1 MYISEMRLVNI
12 QIIYDFRLKTENS
25 VSKLFGRDRKIITYV
40 RGFETKL
47 DRYTAIGKKCSILLK
62 KNRVWYCIREN
73 TAFYSLTSTDNQS
86 MICTFVF
93 HLLML

>member
-25 VSKLFGRDRKIITYV
+25 VSKLFGRDRKIMTYV
-40 RGFETKL
+40 RGFETRL

-62 KNRVWYCIREN
+62 KQSLILYTGKYC
-73 TAFYSLTSTDNQS
+73 
-86 MICTFVF
+86 
-93 HLLML
+93 LLFSDID